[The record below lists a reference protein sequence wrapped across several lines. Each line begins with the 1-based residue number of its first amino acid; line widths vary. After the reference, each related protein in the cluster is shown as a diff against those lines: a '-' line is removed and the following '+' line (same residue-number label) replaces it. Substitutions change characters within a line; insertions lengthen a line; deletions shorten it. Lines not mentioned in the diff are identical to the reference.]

1 MRTLE
6 KNKISLWLVNPT
18 GFTDKVDPNGLYT
31 GDVIRTY
38 STPIEIR
45 LTLYPATGMIVE
57 SIFGHNVDIDM
68 VSVTTDIVLT
78 PDSLLF
84 ETQPTGDY
92 LKTYTYKVNRIL
104 KSLNNYVYGLKRRK

>member
-6 KNKISLWLVNPT
+6 LNKTKLWLVNPI

-31 GDVIRTY
+31 GDIIRTY
-38 STPIEIR
+38 GTPIEIR
-45 LTLYPATGMIVE
+45 LTLYPATGTIVE

-68 VSVTTDIVLT
+68 VSVTTDLVLT

-92 LKTYTYKVNRIL
+92 FETYTYKVEKIL
-104 KSLNNYVYGLKRRK
+104 KSLNNYVYGFKRRK